1 MKEMGVVYSDVKEC
15 VDEVIKRL
23 GKDITFAMPLA
34 LGKPVIFI
42 NELYRRAKEDPSI
55 RLRIVTALPLEMP
68 SGKSDLEK
76 RFLKD
81 LIPRLF
87 AGVPRIEYMVD
98 YRAGKLPENV
108 ESYEFFSQAG
118 SYLNDPVAQQ
128 NHIASNYTHVVR
140 DAVKFGVNCFGNM
153 IGYHDINGQTR
164 YSFGCNPD
172 ISTGALVAADE
183 IRARGD
189 KMILVGE
196 ANKRMPFMYGDAIF
210 EKERYDYILQG
221 PDFDYEL
228 FGVPK
233 PVVSVSDYMIGIHV
247 SPLIK
252 DGGTIQVGIGAL
264 GDAIVAGLVLRNEHN
279 DVYQDL
285 LQKAG
290 IIKKHGEL
298 ITKLGGTDTFKE
310 GLYGSSEMFVDAFME
325 LYNSNIL
332 KRQVFDNVP
341 IMKLINEGYL
351 AVDNIPADIID
362 RLLEMKAI
370 QPILTQED
378 FEFLTEYGIL
388 RSDLKYENSIIID
401 GETSYSADMS
411 DEANRTEIR
420 KLLGK
425 ELRNGKV
432 IESAFFVG
440 PQKFYQWLRDMSEE
454 ERQLFSMAGVE
465 KVNQLYGEEELRALQ
480 RKDGRFINTG
490 MVATVFGGVASEQLE
505 DGQVVAGIGGQ
516 YNFVS
521 MAHAL
526 PDGRSI
532 IMIKSTRGQGRKL
545 KSNIVF
551 TYGTCSIPRHLRD
564 IIVTEYGIAY
574 LRGKPEKEV
583 IAEII
588 NIADSRFQEQ
598 LLTQAKKA
606 GKIPM
611 DYEIPEECRHNTPE
625 KLKALLAPYQAQGY
639 FPRFPFGTD
648 FTEDDADLVGALTGF
663 QGFASGYP
671 GKMIMALLREL
682 FRPIP
687 EAAHHHLQRMELF
700 KPSSV
705 KERLFRKI
713 VVLALRHSGYF
724 DKPAVQGVEFLSQN
738 MNETVKS

>member
-1 MKEMGVVYSDVKEC
+1 MKAKGVVYDDVKQC
-15 VDEVIKRL
+15 VDEVIKHL

-34 LGKPVIFI
+34 LGKPVIFV

-55 RLRIVTALPLEMP
+55 RLKIVTALPLEIP
-68 SGKSDLEK
+68 SGKSELEK

-81 LIPRLF
+81 LVPRLF
-87 AGVPRIEYMVD
+87 AGVPKIEYMLD
-98 YRAGKLPENV
+98 YRAGKLPKNV
-108 ESYEFFSQAG
+108 EAFEFFSQAG
-118 SYLNDPVAQQ
+118 TYLNDPVAQQ
-128 NHIASNYTHVVR
+128 NHIATNYTHIVR
-140 DAVKFGVNCFGNM
+140 DAFDFGLNLFGDM
-153 IGYHDINGQTR
+153 IGYRDINGKTI
-164 YSFGCNPD
+164 YSFGCNTD
-172 ISTGALVAADE
+172 ICTEGLKIVNE
-183 IRARGD
+183 YRAKG
-189 KMILVGE
+189 KKILLVGE
-196 ANKRMPFMYGDAIF
+196 ANKNMPFMYGDAVV
-210 EKERYDYILQG
+210 EAESYDYVLKG

-233 PVVSVSDYMIGIHV
+233 YPVSVSDYMIGVHV

-264 GDAIVAGLVLRNEHN
+264 GDAIVAGLVMRNEHN

-290 IIKKHGEL
+290 IIKRYEEL
-298 ITKLGGTDTFKE
+298 ITELGGTDTFKK

-332 KRQVFDNVP
+332 RRQVFDSIP
-341 IMKLINEGYL
+341 IMRLINDGYL
-351 AVDNIPADIID
+351 AVDNIPSDIID

-370 QPILTQED
+370 QPVLTEED
-378 FEFLTEYGIL
+378 FGFLTKYGIL
-388 RSDLKYENSIIID
+388 CSDLKYENGIIMD
-401 GETSYSADMS
+401 GETGYSADMK
-411 DEANRTEIR
+411 DEVNRTEIK

-425 ELRNGKV
+425 KLRNGKV
-432 IESAFFVG
+432 IEGAFFVG
-440 PQKFYQWLRDMSEE
+440 PQKFYQWLRNMSEE

-465 KVNQLYGEEELRALQ
+465 KVNQLYGGEELRALQ

-490 MVATVFGGVASEQLE
+490 MVATVFGSIASEQLE

-532 IMIKSTRGQGRKL
+532 IMIKSTKGQGRKL

-551 TYGTCSIPRHLRD
+551 SYSTCSIPRHLRD
-564 IIVTEYGIAY
+564 IVVTEYGIAY
-574 LRGKPEKEV
+574 LRGKPEKQV

-598 LLTQAKKA
+598 LLAQAKKA

-611 DYEIPEECRHNTPE
+611 DYEIPEEYRHNTPE

-639 FPRFPFGTD
+639 FPPFPFGTE
-648 FTEDDADLVGALTGF
+648 FTEDDADLVGALKGF
-663 QGFASGYP
+663 QAFASGYP
-671 GKMIMALLREL
+671 GKVVRSLLLEL
-682 FRPIP
+682 IRPIP
-687 EAAHHHLQRMELF
+687 QAAHHHLHRMELME
-700 KPSSV
+700 PSSA

-724 DKPAVQGVEFLSQN
+724 NKIVSKEIFTQEKDVINVES
-738 MNETVKS
+738 

>member
-1 MKEMGVVYSDVKEC
+1 
-15 VDEVIKRL
+15 
-23 GKDITFAMPLA
+23 
-34 LGKPVIFI
+34 
-42 NELYRRAKEDPSI
+42 
-55 RLRIVTALPLEMP
+55 
-68 SGKSDLEK
+68 
-76 RFLKD
+76 
-81 LIPRLF
+81 
-87 AGVPRIEYMVD
+87 
-98 YRAGKLPENV
+98 
-108 ESYEFFSQAG
+108 
-118 SYLNDPVAQQ
+118 
-128 NHIASNYTHVVR
+128 
-140 DAVKFGVNCFGNM
+140 
-153 IGYHDINGQTR
+153 
-164 YSFGCNPD
+164 
-172 ISTGALVAADE
+172 
-183 IRARGD
+183 
-189 KMILVGE
+189 
-196 ANKRMPFMYGDAIF
+196 MYGDAIF

>member
-1 MKEMGVVYSDVKEC
+1 MKVMGVVYNDVKQC
-15 VDEVIKRL
+15 VDEIINTL
-23 GKDITFAMPLA
+23 DKDITFAMPLA
-34 LGKPVIFI
+34 LGKPVIFV
-42 NELYRRAKEDPSI
+42 NELYRRAKEDSSI
-55 RLRIVTALPLEMP
+55 RLRIITALPLEIP

-81 LIPRLF
+81 LIPRIF

-128 NHIASNYTHVVR
+128 NHIASNYTHIVR
-140 DAVKFGVNCFGNM
+140 DAVNFGVNCFGNM

-164 YSFGCNPD
+164 YSFGCNTD
-172 ISTGALVAADE
+172 ICTGALVAADE
-183 IRARGD
+183 IRARGY
-189 KMILVGE
+189 KIILVGE

-210 EKERYDYILQG
+210 ETECYDYILQG

-233 PVVSVSDYMIGIHV
+233 PAVSVSDYMIGLHV

-285 LQKAG
+285 LQKAN
-290 IIKKHGEL
+290 IMRRYEEL
-298 ITKLGGTDTFKE
+298 ITKYGGTDTFEE

-332 KRQVFDNVP
+332 KRQVFDNIP
-341 IMKLINEGYL
+341 IMQLINNGYL
-351 AVDNIPADIID
+351 AADNIPPDIID
-362 RLLEMKAI
+362 RLLEMRAI
-370 QPILTQED
+370 QSILTQED
-378 FEFLTEYGIL
+378 FEFLTQFGIL
-388 RSDLKYENSIIID
+388 RSNLKYKNGAIRD
-401 GETSYSADMS
+401 GETSYSTDMS
-411 DEANRTEIR
+411 DEANRSEIR

-425 ELRNGKV
+425 ELRNGRV
-432 IESAFFVG
+432 VEGAFFVG
-440 PQKFYQWLRDMSEE
+440 PSKFYQWLRDMSEE
-454 ERQLFSMAGVE
+454 ERKLFGMAGVE
-465 KVNQLYGEEELRALQ
+465 KVNQLYGGEELRALQ

-490 MVATVFGGVASEQLE
+490 MVATVFGGIASEQLN

-526 PDGRSI
+526 PDAKSI

-551 TYGTCSIPRHLRD
+551 SYGTCSIPRHLRD
-564 IIVTEYGIAY
+564 IVVTEYGIADV
-574 LRGKPEKEV
+574 RGKPEKQV

-588 NIADSRFQEQ
+588 NIADSRFQQQ
-598 LLTQAKKA
+598 LLAQAKKA
-606 GKIPM
+606 GKIPI
-611 DYEIPEECRHNTPE
+611 DYEIPEEYRHNTPE
-625 KLKALLAPYQAQGY
+625 KLKGLLAPYQAQGY

-648 FTEDDADLVGALTGF
+648 FTEDDANLVGALTGF
-663 QGFASGYP
+663 QKFAAGYP
-671 GKMIMALLREL
+671 GKMAMALLLEL

-687 EAAHHHLQRMELF
+687 QTAYHHLQRMELF
-700 KPSSV
+700 KPSSI

-724 DKPAVQGVEFLSQN
+724 NKPVFQEDLFLSQN
-738 MNETVKS
+738 TNETIKS

>member
-1 MKEMGVVYSDVKEC
+1 MKTMGVVYDDVKQC
-15 VDEVIKRL
+15 VDEVIKYL

-34 LGKPVIFI
+34 LGKPVMFV

-55 RLRIVTALPLEMP
+55 QLKIVTALPLEIP
-68 SGKSDLEK
+68 SGKSELEK

-81 LIPRLF
+81 LVPRLF
-87 AGVPRIEYMVD
+87 AGVPKIEYMLD
-98 YRAGKLPENV
+98 YRAGKLPKNV
-108 ESYEFFSQAG
+108 EAFEFFSQAG
-118 SYLNDPVAQQ
+118 TYLNDPVAQQ
-128 NHIASNYTHVVR
+128 NHIATNYTHIVR
-140 DAVKFGVNCFGNM
+140 DAFDFGLNLFGDM
-153 IGYHDINGQTR
+153 VGYRDINGKTI
-164 YSFGCNPD
+164 YSFGCNTD
-172 ISTGALVAADE
+172 ICTEGLEVVNE
-183 IRARGD
+183 YRAKG
-189 KMILVGE
+189 KKIILIGE
-196 ANKRMPFMYGDAIF
+196 ANKNMPFMYGDAIV
-210 EKERYDYILQG
+210 EAESYDYILKG

-228 FGVPK
+228 FSVPK
-233 PVVSVSDYMIGIHV
+233 YPVSVSDYMIGIHV

-264 GDAIVAGLVLRNEHN
+264 GDAIVAGLVMRNEHN

-285 LQKAG
+285 LQKTG
-290 IIKKHGEL
+290 IIKRYEGL
-298 ITKLGGTDTFKE
+298 ITELGGTDTFVE

-332 KRQVFDNVP
+332 RRQVFDSIP
-341 IMKLINEGYL
+341 IMRLVNDGYL
-351 AVDNIPADIID
+351 AVDNIPSDIID

-370 QPILTQED
+370 QPILTEED
-378 FEFLTEYGIL
+378 FEFLTKYGIL
-388 RSDLKYENSIIID
+388 RSDLKYENGIIMD
-401 GETSYSADMS
+401 KETSYSVDIK
-411 DEANRTEIR
+411 DEVNRTEIK

-425 ELRNGKV
+425 KLRNGKV
-432 IESAFFVG
+432 IEGAFFVG
-440 PQKFYQWLRDMSEE
+440 PKKFYQWLRNMSEE

-465 KVNQLYGEEELRALQ
+465 KVNQLYGGEELRALQ

-490 MVATVFGGVASEQLE
+490 MVATVFGSIASEQLE

-532 IMIKSTRGQGRKL
+532 IMIKSTKGQGRKL

-551 TYGTCSIPRHLRD
+551 SYSTCSIPRHLRD
-564 IIVTEYGIAY
+564 IVVTEYGIAY
-574 LRGKPEKEV
+574 LRGKPEKQV

-598 LLTQAKKA
+598 LLAQAKKA

-611 DYEIPEECRHNTPE
+611 DYEIPEEYRHNTPE

-639 FPRFPFGTD
+639 FPPFPFGTE
-648 FTEDDADLVGALTGF
+648 FTEDDAVLVGALKGF
-663 QGFASGYP
+663 QAFASGYP
-671 GKMIMALLREL
+671 GKVARSLLLEL

-687 EAAHHHLQRMELF
+687 QAAHHHLQRMELME
-700 KPSSV
+700 PSST

-724 DKPAVQGVEFLSQN
+724 NKAVSQKIITTEKQQTT
-738 MNETVKS
+738 M

>member
-55 RLRIVTALPLEMP
+55 RLRIVTALPLEIP
-68 SGKSDLEK
+68 RGSSDLEK
-76 RFLKD
+76 RLLKD

-87 AGVPRIEYMVD
+87 AGVPSIEYMLD
-98 YRAGKLPENV
+98 YRAGKLPKNV
-108 ESYEFFSQAG
+108 EAFEFFSQAG
-118 SYLNDPVAQQ
+118 VYLNDPVAQQ
-128 NHIASNYTHVVR
+128 NHIATNYTHIVR
-140 DAVKFGVNCFGNM
+140 DAFDFGVNLFGNL
-153 IGYHDINGQTR
+153 IGYRDINGRTI
-164 YSFGCNPD
+164 YSFGCNTD
-172 ISTGALVAADE
+172 ICTEGLEIVNKLRAKDE
-183 IRARGD
+183 KI
-189 KMILVGE
+189 ILIGE
-196 ANKRMPFMYGDAIF
+196 ANKKMPFMYGDALV
-210 EKERYDYILQG
+210 EAESYDYIVKG

-648 FTEDDADLVGALTGF
+648 FTEDDADLMGALTGF